1 MTDIRFLNPI
11 TVLSDIGGISID
23 ITQRINEEY
32 ENIITQNPIEDGS
45 PTTDHIANL
54 PPKITIEGG
63 FSDVRMTNLVGPAV
77 NPTLA
82 RKGLAKD
89 QFDRLL
95 ELSIS
100 RDTFNVM
107 DGFHLFKNM
116 QFKNIQLQKDRP
128 GFSIFFTAE
137 LWSILKVRIN
147 PDRQSISSR
156 LDSLDRLK
164 VVPQLILNVGTVSTT
179 NSLQSIGVLA

>member
-11 TVLSDIGGISID
+11 TILADIGGISID
-23 ITQRINEEY
+23 ITQRINENY
-32 ENIITQNPIEDGS
+32 DNIITQNPIEDGS
-45 PTTDHIANL
+45 PTTDHIVNL
-54 PPKITIEGG
+54 PPRLTIEGG
-63 FSDVRMTNLVGPAV
+63 FSDIRMTNLVGPAL
-77 NPTLA
+77 NPLLA
-82 RKGLAKD
+82 RKGLAKE

-95 ELSIS
+95 ELSIT
-100 RDTFNVM
+100 RQTFNVM

-147 PDRQSISSR
+147 PDRRDISG
-156 LDSLDRLK
+156 LADSLDRLK
-164 VVPQLILNVGTVSTT
+164 VVPQLVLNVGTVSTT
-179 NSLQSIGVLA
+179 SSLQSIGVLA